1 MIFEVSAILN
11 SLAVSLTPPQAVE
24 FLNVLPSIKA
34 KLPEEIRI
42 RRSVLQYQ
50 VILCDLDEG
59 CLIDPFKYYT
69 SDLQLGNQ
77 KITINQSP
85 G

>member
-42 RRSVLQYQ
+42 RRSVL
-50 VILCDLDEG
+50 
-59 CLIDPFKYYT
+59 
-69 SDLQLGNQ
+69 
-77 KITINQSP
+77 P
-85 G
+85 GDSL